1 MPGVTWQRARKES
14 SVTALKFG
22 WISPV
27 IGPPES
33 NHVPLVVYQEEHIL
47 PTALQHFDSVWVC
60 DHFYGFQRR
69 TDPFLEGWTTLT
81 WLAARFP
88 NVDLCHHVLGLG
100 YRNPALTAKMAATL
114 QTLSGGRFILGIGAG
129 WREEEY
135 HSYGFDFP
143 RPAVRIAQLE
153 EAIQLMRMMWT
164 ETAANFSGK
173 HFQIKDAYCPP
184 RPEPTPPIL
193 VGGNGEQLM
202 LPMIGRRADMWNT
215 GTNRGLEAFKHR
227 YDIIRRSAES
237 FGRDPKSIV
246 VTVTREAPLPTTKDE
261 SAAWVDELRQ
271 WIDAGVQYILG
282 DFGHVTSTEPVLRFV
297 EEVMQPLK
305 AG

>member
-1 MPGVTWQRARKES
+1 MS
-14 SVTALKFG
+14 ALKFG

-33 NHVPLVVYQEEHIL
+33 DHVPLVMYQEEHIL

-88 NVDLCHHVLGLG
+88 NVLVGHHVLGLG

-114 QTLSGGRFILGIGAG
+114 QTLSGGRFILSIGAG

-135 HSYGFDFP
+135 HAYGYDFP
-143 RPAVRIAQLE
+143 RASVRIAQLD
-153 EAIQLMRMMWT
+153 EAVQLMRLMWT
-164 ETAANFSGK
+164 EEAASFNGK
-173 HFQIKDAYCPP
+173 HFRIEKAYAPP

-193 VGGNGEQLM
+193 IGGSGEQLM
-202 LPMIGRRADMWNT
+202 LPLVGRQADWWNT
-215 GTNRGLEAFKHR
+215 SAGRGLETFRHKR
-227 YDIIRRSAES
+227 DIVFRSAEGA
-237 FGRDPKSIV
+237 GRDPSAIV
-246 VTVTREAPLPTTKDE
+246 LTVTREAPLPETSEE
-261 SAAWVDELRQ
+261 STRWCEELRA
-271 WIDAGVQYILG
+271 WADEGVGHVLL
-282 DFGHVTSTEPVLRFV
+282 DFGHVRATEPVLRFV
-297 EEVMQPLK
+297 EEVMNPLR
-305 AG
+305 AD

>member
-1 MPGVTWQRARKES
+1 MPP
-14 SVTALKFG
+14 LKFG

-33 NHVPLVVYQEEHIL
+33 NHVPLVMFQEQHIL

-88 NVDLCHHVLGLG
+88 NVMLGHHVLGHG
-100 YRNPALTAKMAATL
+100 YRNPALTSKMASTL
-114 QTLSGGRFILGIGAG
+114 QTLCGGRFILGIGAG

-135 HSYGFDFP
+135 LAYGYEFP
-143 RPAVRIAQLE
+143 KPSVRIGQLD
-153 EAIQLMRMMWT
+153 EAVQLIRRMWT
-164 ETAANFSGK
+164 EEAASFSGK
-173 HFQIKDAYCPP
+173 YFQIKDAYAPP
-184 RPEPTPPIL
+184 RPDPVPPIL
-193 VGGNGEQLM
+193 IGGSGEQLT
-202 LPMIGRRADMWNT
+202 LPLVGRQADMWNT
-215 GTNRGLEAFKHR
+215 NVSSGLETFQRRK
-227 YDIIRRSAES
+227 DIIRQSAEKA
-237 FGRDPKSIV
+237 GRDPASIV
-246 VTVTREAPLPTTKDE
+246 LTVTREAPLPQNSDD
-261 SAAWVDELRQ
+261 SARWVDELRA
-271 WIDAGVQYILG
+271 WSDAGVGHVLG

-297 EEVMQPLK
+297 EEVIKPLR